1 MIELFTWILASSLSI
16 VGWIVSLFASLLFVA
31 IFFPLLILW
40 FWALVRVLNK
50 MGYSGWWS
58 LLTFIP
64 PLALVA
70 LWVMAFSDWPSQRR
84 LITVIPPR

>member
-1 MIELFTWILASSLSI
+1 MMDLFLFFVNWGVSLLAW
-16 VGWIVSLFASLLFVA
+16 GVSLFASLLA
-31 IFFPLLILW
+31 IVIFLPLLVLW
-40 FWALVRVLNK
+40 FWGLVRVLNK

>member
-1 MIELFTWILASSLSI
+1 MIDLFTFFVNWGFSI
-16 VGWIVSLFASLLFVA
+16 IGWIVSLAFSFVA
-31 IFFPLLILW
+31 IVIFLPILVLW
-40 FWALVRVLNK
+40 FWATVRILNK

-64 PLALVA
+64 PLALIA